1 MYSII
6 SKRWNGGLNLKKNN
20 LNKLLIIAAFL
31 LIFAF
36 VAINDTSIFNKIK
49 TQIYSKDLSTVEYNW
64 YFNPREDGKQPS
76 PIKEATFFRNYNSYY
91 VGDPKEKVIYL
102 TFDSGYENGYTNNIL
117 DVLKNIMHLVI
128 FL

>member
-1 MYSII
+1 MTFGNNMYSII

-64 YFNPREDGKQPS
+64 YFN
-76 PIKEATFFRNYNSYY
+76 TNYCNFY
-91 VGDPKEKVIYL
+91 
-102 TFDSGYENGYTNNIL
+102 
-117 DVLKNIMHLVI
+117 
-128 FL
+128 

>member
-1 MYSII
+1 M
-6 SKRWNGGLNLKKNN
+6 KKNN

-64 YFNPREDGKQPS
+64 YFNPLED
-76 PIKEATFFRNYNSYY
+76 
-91 VGDPKEKVIYL
+91 
-102 TFDSGYENGYTNNIL
+102 
-117 DVLKNIMHLVI
+117 
-128 FL
+128 